1 MRKITSRAKE
11 RKSVCLCGERACD
24 RAADSVCASVGAS
37 ECTNFRLR
45 LLRKELVRVCV

>member
-1 MRKITSRAKE
+1 MCM
-11 RKSVCLCGERACD
+11 CLCGERACD
-24 RAADSVCASVGAS
+24 RAADSVCASVCAS